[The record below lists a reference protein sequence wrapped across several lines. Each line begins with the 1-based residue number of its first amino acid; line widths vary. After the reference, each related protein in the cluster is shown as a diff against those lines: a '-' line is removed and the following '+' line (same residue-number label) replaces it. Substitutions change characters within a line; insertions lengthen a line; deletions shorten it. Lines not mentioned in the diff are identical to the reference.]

1 MEDKVYGSDDEWVW
15 AEKTV
20 TKIGA
25 SALELT
31 TSPMQPTAETFSSQK
46 SKLLCQVR
54 LLYFT

>member
-25 SALELT
+25 PASEQT
-31 TSPMQPTAETFSSQK
+31 TSPMQSPAETISSQK

-54 LLYFT
+54 